1 MTQRI
6 HLLGRF
12 TIQAE
17 VRALTGLSIGGGD
30 GFRMGTDQAVARDP
44 LSGEP
49 YIPGSS
55 LKGKLRA
62 LTERALG
69 SSLVPVVTGASQR
82 EARSIHRCTSEK
94 DYRSGGGIEGYAGC
108 PVCHLYGS
116 IPLEFPVLPTR
127 LITRDA
133 RLTGTS
139 RQDLSRRRTEL
150 PFTEVKVESVLDRL
164 TAAATPRHRERV
176 PAGAVFEARWDLSAY
191 AIDGADLGDEKL
203 LSVLFAGLRLLEED
217 YLGGQGSRGYGR
229 VEVAA
234 LRVAISHDGG
244 LSGEAR
250 ELAEKVAAAGSVTGA
265 LEATGNPLA
274 KGAA

>member
-6 HLLGRF
+6 QLLGRF
-12 TIQAE
+12 TIKAE
-17 VRALTGLSIGGGD
+17 VRALSGLAIGAGD
-30 GFRMGTDQAVARDP
+30 GFRVGADQAVVRDA

-69 SSLVPVVTGASQR
+69 APLVSAPGGGGPR
-82 EARSIHRCTSEK
+82 DGRSIHRCTSEK
-94 DYRSGGGIEGYAGC
+94 DYRSGGAVEGYAGC
-108 PVCHLYGS
+108 PVCHLYGN

-127 LITRDA
+127 LVTRDA
-133 RLTGTS
+133 RLTDAS
-139 RQDLSRRRTEL
+139 RQELSRRRTEL
-150 PFTEVKVESVLDRL
+150 PFTEVKVESLLDRL

-176 PAGAVFEARWDLSAY
+176 PAGAAFEARWDLSAY
-191 AIDGADLGDEKL
+191 AVDGADLRDDRL
-203 LSVLFAGLRLLEED
+203 LPVLFAGLRLLEED

-229 VEVAA
+229 VEIAA
-234 LRVAISHDGG
+234 LRVEVTHDGG

-250 ELAEKVAAAGSVTGA
+250 ELAEKVASAGSVAGA

-274 KGAA
+274 RGAA